1 METRTAHLPELS
13 VVIPILNESACIGE
27 LLVEVLAVLYDHV
40 RIEIVVVD
48 DGSTDNSVE
57 VVRREMT
64 ETREIRLL
72 RHPTSYGQ
80 SAAILSG
87 VRAARARWIATLD
100 GDGQNN
106 PADIVRL
113 LEQRALMQPS
123 VKLLAGW
130 RVERRDSWSKRLA
143 SRIANRIRAFLLRD
157 ETPDT
162 GCGIKLFERE
172 AFLDLPY
179 FDHMHRYLPALFRR
193 AGWRSVSVPVSHRP
207 RVHGTSKYTNWR
219 RALVGLRDLFG
230 VSWLIARSHRISVEE
245 VTSR

>member
-1 METRTAHLPELS
+1 METRTAHPPELS

-27 LLVEVLAVLYDHV
+27 LLVEVLAVLYDYV
-40 RIEIVVVD
+40 QIEIVVVD
-48 DGSTDNSVE
+48 DGSTDDSVE
-57 VVRREMT
+57 VVRRAMT
-64 ETREIRLL
+64 EAREIRLL
-72 RHPTSYGQ
+72 RHPTSFGQ
-80 SAAILSG
+80 SAAIRSG

-106 PADIVRL
+106 PADILRL

-143 SRIANRIRAFLLRD
+143 SRIANRIRAGLLRD

-193 AGWRSVSVPVSHRP
+193 AGWRSISVPVSHRP
-207 RVHGTSKYTNWR
+207 RAHGTSKYTNWR

-230 VSWLIARSHRISVEE
+230 VSWLIARSHRITVEE
-245 VTSR
+245 VTLQ